1 MAKTIDIQ
9 VFETEK
15 ELQSILRTT
24 KSKLVEKRVKALL
37 LVKKGKC
44 RYTQEVAVK
53 IGVTR
58 KTIYNW
64 FEAYKGQGIKKLCE
78 VNQGGNNTPLLSQ
91 ATIVKIDEL
100 LNDPYSTI
108 TSYVEL
114 VSILEET
121 QDNLTYAAI
130 YQHCKRKHKSK
141 LKVARKSHH
150 KKDEQAVEAF
160 KKTPQLTI

>member
-9 VFETEK
+9 IIETEK
-15 ELQSILRTT
+15 ELQSLLRRT
-24 KSKLVEKRVKALL
+24 KSKLVEKRIKALL
-37 LVKKGKC
+37 LVKKSKC

-64 FEAYKGQGIKKLCE
+64 FEDYKRGGIHKLCE
-78 VNQGGNNTPLLSQ
+78 VNKGGNNTRLLSQ
-91 ATIVKIDEL
+91 ATIAKIEEL

-108 TSYVEL
+108 TSYIEL
-114 VSILEET
+114 VSILEKT
-121 QDNLTYAAI
+121 QKNITYASV
-130 YQHCKRKHKSK
+130 YQHCKRKHNSK

-160 KKTPQLTI
+160 KKTTPFII

>member
-1 MAKTIDIQ
+1 MARTIDIQ
-9 VFETEK
+9 VIETEK
-15 ELQSILRTT
+15 ELQSILRRT
-24 KSKLVEKRVKALL
+24 KSKLVDKRINSLL

-58 KTIYNW
+58 KTVYNW
-64 FEAYKGQGIKKLCE
+64 IKDYKSGGIQKLCE
-78 VNQGGNNTPLLSQ
+78 VNKGGNNTPLLSQ
-91 ATIVKIDEL
+91 VTIDKIEEL

-114 VSILEET
+114 ISILEQT
-121 QDNLTYAAI
+121 QDNLTYAAV

-150 KKDEQAVEAF
+150 KKDQQAVEAF
-160 KKTPQLTI
+160 KKTTQFTI

>member
-37 LVKKGKC
+37 FVKKGKC

-53 IGVTR
+53 VGVTR

-64 FEAYKGQGIKKLCE
+64 FETYKGQGIKKLCE

-150 KKDEQAVEAF
+150 KKDEQAVEDF